1 MYPTNC
7 LSMEDKHFEESLE
20 LLSNLKLYLTKT
32 DFLSDLQEIDKNLSK
47 DFLRLIH
54 MLGFVNERITD
65 IKNDKSVLG
74 LATVVLNLNLFFQP
88 IVHLV
93 HYLLFTNT

>member
-1 MYPTNC
+1 
-7 LSMEDKHFEESLE
+7 MEDKHFEESLE

-32 DFLSDLQEIDKNLSK
+32 DFLSDLKEIDKNLSK

-54 MLGFVNERITD
+54 MLGFVKERITD

-74 LATVVLNLNLFFQP
+74 LP
-88 IVHLV
+88 
-93 HYLLFTNT
+93 LLCLT